1 MRAGVRTARDSGV
14 PEGIA
19 CGKAAKDSMTRQRAA
34 ERIGAVISKRSRS
47 PMLAALLSTIATCTP
62 FVILLLSS

>member
-34 ERIGAVISKRSRS
+34 ERIGAV
-47 PMLAALLSTIATCTP
+47 LSTIATCTP

>member
-1 MRAGVRTARDSGV
+1 MVNACRCPDSVIPSGV

-34 ERIGAVISKRSRS
+34 ERIE
-47 PMLAALLSTIATCTP
+47 ALLSAIATCTP